1 MFESLMEIFEPQLQ
15 PVYERIRKE
24 GMEKGIRGMIGAL
37 RDFGHGDA
45 EIERAIVKNYGLS
58 EAEAREYL

>member
-1 MFESLMEIFEPQLQ
+1 MPFSKSVNTYDSSVVVKL
-15 PVYERIRKE
+15 E
-24 GMEKGIRGMIGAL
+24 GIEKGIRGMIGAL

-45 EIERAIVKNYGLS
+45 EIELAIVKNYGLS